1 VNPLSRV
8 SSRAISVEPTT
19 VVKIQKPGASR
30 RERLRTEAGRAV
42 AQRTGLF
49 TVPEI
54 VSFDDSRGAIVF
66 ERLHL
71 TGIRQVLSD
80 PTRCM
85 GLAER
90 VARILAAIHGLMKPD
105 QGATR
110 TAPGEVGIS
119 PQRAAVVPLHGDFGV
134 SNVLFLPAS
143 DRLVVIDWSNADWI
157 GVKADLGAP
166 EIDVAVFLRSLFHR
180 SLLDRTPGS
189 RRHSV
194 ARQFLATYA
203 SASPCG
209 LDLASLRGFVATTGP
224 AFIQLTR
231 QRKGVL
237 RALGYR
243 HAMVDL
249 NFFLRRI
256 SREGLSV

>member
-1 VNPLSRV
+1 MSLQSQASN
-8 SSRAISVEPTT
+8 RAISVDGAT
-19 VVKIQKPGASR
+19 VTKIQKPGASR
-30 RERLRTEAGRAV
+30 QERLRTEAGREV
-42 AQRTGLF
+42 AQQTGLF
-49 TVPEI
+49 VVPEI
-54 VSFDDSRGAIVF
+54 VSFDDSRGEIVF

-80 PTRCM
+80 PSRSM
-85 GLAER
+85 GLAGR
-90 VARILAAIHGLMKPD
+90 VATVLAAIHGLMKPD
-105 QGATR
+105 ESATMMS
-110 TAPGEVGIS
+110 AGEMGIS
-119 PQRAAVVPLHGDFGV
+119 PQRDVVPLHGDFGV
-134 SNVLFLPAS
+134 SNVLYLSGS

-166 EIDVAVFLRSLFHR
+166 EIDVAIFLRSLFHR
-180 SLLDRTPGS
+180 SVLDRTPVS

-194 ARQFLATYA
+194 ARHFLGTYA
-203 SASPCG
+203 STSPQG
-209 LDLASLRGFVATTGP
+209 LDVASLTAFMAATGP

-231 QRKGVL
+231 RRKGAL

-256 SREGLSV
+256 SQEGFSA